1 MFTKYVKLFENS
13 QSDFKAGDIVT
24 LSGRAT
30 RMNNIPILYK
40 TGAKRERAWK
50 EGRIYPK
57 TVPKIHLEVVL
68 DNSVP
73 EFWAA
78 NYSIICKTAVD
89 IKGEPSMKA
98 GYLIAFPS
106 SVIRKLEED
115 FILRRL
121 CKEIENKSDL
131 KFKSIEKN
139 RATLEFFAIT
149 SINTDNGILENM
161 GYFSRESVDKLIDF
175 FEKNPMMSSD
185 KREVVKWLPYSSPI
199 TDLTVEDLI
208 EIIDQLKIDIDIEQI
223 KIDARGENLG
233 DKTGII

>member
-1 MFTKYVKLFENS
+1 M
-13 QSDFKAGDIVT
+13 
-24 LSGRAT
+24 
-30 RMNNIPILYK
+30 K
-40 TGAKRERAWK
+40 TG
-50 EGRIYPK
+50 Y
-57 TVPKIHLEVVL
+57 
-68 DNSVP
+68 
-73 EFWAA
+73 
-78 NYSIICKTAVD
+78 II
-89 IKGEPSMKA
+89 E
-98 GYLIAFPS
+98 FPS

-131 KFKSIEKN
+131 KFKSIGKN

-149 SINTDNGILENM
+149 SINADNGILENM